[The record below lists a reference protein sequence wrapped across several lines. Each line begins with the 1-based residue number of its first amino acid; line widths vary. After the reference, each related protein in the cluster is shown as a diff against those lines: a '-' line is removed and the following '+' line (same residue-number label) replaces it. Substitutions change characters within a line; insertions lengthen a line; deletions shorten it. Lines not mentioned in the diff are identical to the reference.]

1 MIKPLPDND
10 MAPCLAESWRESPD
24 GLSYEFKLRE
34 GLRFT
39 TATPFTA
46 EDVKFSF
53 QRYRGSSATVLQ
65 ERVKTVEI
73 IDPHRVR
80 FVLHA
85 PWPDFLAFYA
95 TLPPAPP
102 GSCPRST
109 LSGLAR
115 MASRS
120 NL

>member
-1 MIKPLPDND
+1 

-73 IDPHRVR
+73 IDPHPHRVR

-95 TLPPAPP
+95 TLATGAPWIAQEV
-102 GSCPRST
+102 T

-120 NL
+120 NR